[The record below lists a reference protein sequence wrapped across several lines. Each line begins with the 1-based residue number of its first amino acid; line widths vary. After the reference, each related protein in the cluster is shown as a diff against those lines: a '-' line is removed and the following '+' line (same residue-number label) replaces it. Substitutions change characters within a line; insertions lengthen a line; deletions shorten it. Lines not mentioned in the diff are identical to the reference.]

1 MLIITQPNS
10 AESFLVANNDFDLL
24 MDLEQA
30 NHGCNELENGWR
42 LPSKVELEL
51 MYKNLHLNGL
61 GSFQSNFYWTCT
73 VGREEFY
80 WVLDFNSG
88 VFAMTTELSMH
99 NTRAVRTI

>member
-42 LPSKVELEL
+42 LPSNVELEL

-61 GSFQSNFYWTCT
+61 GSFQSNF
-73 VGREEFY
+73 
-80 WVLDFNSG
+80 
-88 VFAMTTELSMH
+88 
-99 NTRAVRTI
+99 

>member
-1 MLIITQPNS
+1 MLIITKPNS
-10 AESFLVANNDFDLL
+10 AESFLVANNDFNLL
-24 MDLEQA
+24 MDLQQA
-30 NHGCNELENGWR
+30 NHGCKELENGWR

-73 VGREEFY
+73 EGRNEFY

-88 VFAMTTELSMH
+88 VFAMTTELGML